1 MAEERRKWKG
11 VRGERKLIP
20 DEEENEKKD
29 KEKEKEKEEYILSLR
44 PKKRT
49 SFPIAHLA
57 SICLSN
63 SPDNCKAHG
72 IKLET

>member
-29 KEKEKEKEEYILSLR
+29 KEKE
-44 PKKRT
+44 
-49 SFPIAHLA
+49 
-57 SICLSN
+57 
-63 SPDNCKAHG
+63 
-72 IKLET
+72 